1 MFAQVNITTPKL
13 RQNRGRVEL
22 RLHVSANQPL
32 SKMIRTSYTNP
43 TKGKLLDGIRV
54 VAEDDIAVFVNNPS
68 NNATGVTSI
77 LSTASLG
84 THYTFPSIP
93 RTFDGQVSICIG
105 NLDKENRVWV
115 TLPQTS
121 NGAPV
126 SLEFKNTWYGPGQK
140 FKVELQSYEFADIR
154 DVASNGDLTGAV
166 ITSDWPVAVF
176 SAAVFHMTNIRT
188 IRPGPPQDD
197 KDIIIENIPPQK
209 SWGKTFVVTASPST
223 TPGDFIKVLAGDSD
237 VTIWFSTLNVCSL
250 RKAGDFCV
258 LDVPPNRSFTITAN
272 KPVEVVQYRSSF
284 TDDSA
289 PFMFLVPP
297 VESYGKEFTV
307 PIIFNKQYVIGSQNY
322 IVLITHVCHADRV
335 TIRHSYTP
343 QQKTYASK
351 LSSWQP
357 VADGTYVTSHVKVEV
372 GYVTIAVEP
381 SDDPVE
387 DEMAVVGGFFFGQG
401 PHKAYAAPLGLH
413 MTPGKKVFQFSLPDD
428 RQRNAKGKEPVID
441 GHSKLVARD
450 KLPLTFPLDAREMT
464 SRVACHHEC
473 WTMPNCL
480 YVAYS
485 KARNADSSDCRLF
498 GPTAQCSGL
507 KDSPGFLL
515 YKLSK

>member
-1 MFAQVNITTPKL
+1 
-13 RQNRGRVEL
+13 
-22 RLHVSANQPL
+22 
-32 SKMIRTSYTNP
+32 MIRTSYTNP

-154 DVASNGDLTGAV
+154 DVA
-166 ITSDWPVAVF
+166 
-176 SAAVFHMTNIRT
+176 R
-188 IRPGPPQDD
+188 
-197 KDIIIENIPPQK
+197 

-307 PIIFNKQYVIGSQNY
+307 PIIFNKQ
-322 IVLITHVCHADRV
+322 T
-335 TIRHSYTP
+335 
-343 QQKTYASK
+343 
-351 LSSWQP
+351 
-357 VADGTYVTSHVKVEV
+357 
-372 GYVTIAVEP
+372 
-381 SDDPVE
+381 
-387 DEMAVVGGFFFGQG
+387 
-401 PHKAYAAPLGLH
+401 
-413 MTPGKKVFQFSLPDD
+413 KKVGAETEAALAFLFALMSASC
-428 RQRNAKGKEPVID
+428 R
-441 GHSKLVARD
+441 
-450 KLPLTFPLDAREMT
+450 
-464 SRVACHHEC
+464 
-473 WTMPNCL
+473 
-480 YVAYS
+480 
-485 KARNADSSDCRLF
+485 SS
-498 GPTAQCSGL
+498 
-507 KDSPGFLL
+507 
-515 YKLSK
+515 